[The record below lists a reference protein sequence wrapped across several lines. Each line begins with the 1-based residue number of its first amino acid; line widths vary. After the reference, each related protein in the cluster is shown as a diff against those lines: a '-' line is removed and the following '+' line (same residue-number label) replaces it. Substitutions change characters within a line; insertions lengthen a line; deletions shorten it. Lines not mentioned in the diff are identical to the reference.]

1 MKNDPVT
8 KVYSNLTDRE
18 RAVLY
23 FEYLM
28 RGDDGDLERKRIS
41 GTMPMQ
47 NFTGLPFDFR
57 KHSYNLNGLAMT
69 YAISYWQHV
78 ALAQA
83 MMGGAAST
91 LRQSDDPAE
100 WKPMIRHFEAAEA
113 RLLSLELAFDDVCAA
128 NGLDPDTM
136 RALVGDRFYQLAT
149 PDLKPVAGYQAG
161 VREIFAGMLTAD

>member
-23 FEYLM
+23 FEYLT
-28 RGDDGDLERKRIS
+28 RGDDGDLERTRITS
-41 GTMPMQ
+41 TMQMQ

-57 KHSYNLNGLAMT
+57 MHSYNLKGLAMA

-91 LRQSDDPAE
+91 LRQSDDPAK
-100 WKPMIRHFEAAEA
+100 WKPMIKHFEEAEA
-113 RLLSLELAFDDVCAA
+113 RLFSHELAFDSVCAA
-128 NGLDPDTM
+128 HSLDPDTM
-136 RALVGDRFYQLAT
+136 RALSGERFYQMAH
-149 PDLKPVAGYQAG
+149 PNLKPVAGYQAAL
-161 VREIFAGMLTAD
+161 REIFAGMLTTD